1 MLLSPPPPL
10 LKKDVTSHS
19 NNLKSPSIYDALW
32 QFSLVEI
39 GPVVLEKKILKCLQW
54 ILIGY
59 YLSAGK
65 RLIPPFE

>member
-32 QFSLVEI
+32 QLSLVEI
-39 GPVVLEKKILKCLQW
+39 GPVVLEKKILKCLQ
-54 ILIGY
+54 
-59 YLSAGK
+59 
-65 RLIPPFE
+65 